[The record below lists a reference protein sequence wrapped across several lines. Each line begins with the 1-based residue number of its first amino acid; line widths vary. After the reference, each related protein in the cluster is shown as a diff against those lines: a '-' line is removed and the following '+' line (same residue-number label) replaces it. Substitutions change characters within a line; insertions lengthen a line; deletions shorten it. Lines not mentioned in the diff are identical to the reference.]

1 MSAPRDLTAALEAL
15 DSGEVTASQLVE
27 EALARIEAEDDE
39 IGAFLALDAEGAR
52 AKAKESDAR
61 RAAGE
66 AIGKLEGIPFTLKD
80 NIVTRGL
87 PTTAASK
94 MLKSYRSPF
103 DATIASK
110 LDAEGAI
117 LLGKVNLDEFA
128 MGSSTERSAA
138 HPTRNP
144 WDRTRVPGG
153 SSGGSAAAVAAGF
166 GYFSIGSDTG
176 GSLRQ
181 PASFCGINT
190 LKPTVGLFSRYGL
203 IPLAPSLDQPG
214 PLTRSARDLA
224 LITEALR
231 GYDPLDSWSSKRELA
246 PARELR
252 GLKVGVLRPALER
265 VEHEA
270 IRRGHDA
277 VVETLRVQGCEIVDV
292 EIPHANFALP
302 AYHAIVSAESS
313 SGMARY
319 DGVRYGARVS
329 KDELYEMMDAT
340 RGANFGVE
348 VKRRILFGAYL
359 LMEENVE
366 RFVQRARRVRTLIL
380 RDFEAAFEKVDLIVT
395 PSTATPA
402 FELGSRG
409 DDPLA
414 MYLSDYF
421 TLPASLAGFPAL
433 STPMGLDESGLP
445 LGIQL
450 IGAPFE
456 EATLFEVAKAVEAE
470 HGVLDR
476 LPAINGVNE

>member
-1 MSAPRDLTAALEAL
+1 MSAPRDVTAALEAL
-15 DSGEVTASQLVE
+15 DSGALTASQLVE
-27 EALARIEAEDDE
+27 ESLSRIAKDDGE

-52 AKAKESDAR
+52 ASAEASDAR

-66 AIGKLEGIPFTLKD
+66 KLGRLEGVPFTLKD

-94 MLKSYRSPF
+94 ILAGYRSPF
-103 DATIASK
+103 SATIASK
-110 LDAEGAI
+110 LEAEGAI

-138 HPTRNP
+138 HPTKNP
-144 WDRTRVPGG
+144 WDLGRVPGG

-190 LKPTVGLFSRYGL
+190 LKPSVGLISRYGL

-214 PLTRSARDLA
+214 PITRSVRDLA
-224 LITEALR
+224 LVTEVIK
-231 GYDPLDSWSSKRELA
+231 GYDPLDSWTSKRSLQ
-246 PARELR
+246 PAREIR
-252 GLKVGVLRPALER
+252 GLKVGILRPALER
-265 VEHEA
+265 VEHEPIRDGHEA
-270 IRRGHDA
+270 I
-277 VVETLRVQGCEIVDV
+277 VETLNALGAEIV
-292 EIPHANFALP
+292 EIQLPHADLALP
-302 AYHAIVSAESS
+302 AYHAIVTAESS

-319 DGVRYGARVS
+319 DGVRYGNRVP
-329 KDELYEMMDAT
+329 KDELYEMMEAT
-340 RGANFGVE
+340 RGAGFGVE

-359 LMEENVE
+359 LTEENIE

-380 RDFEAAFEKVDLIVT
+380 RDFEAAFRQVDIVVT
-395 PSTATPA
+395 PTTASPA

-409 DDPLA
+409 EDPLA

-433 STPMGLDESGLP
+433 STPMGVDDAGLP

-456 EATLFEVAKAVEAE
+456 EATLFEVAKAIEAE
-470 HGVLDR
+470 YGVLDR
-476 LPAINGVNE
+476 LPAITGVKT